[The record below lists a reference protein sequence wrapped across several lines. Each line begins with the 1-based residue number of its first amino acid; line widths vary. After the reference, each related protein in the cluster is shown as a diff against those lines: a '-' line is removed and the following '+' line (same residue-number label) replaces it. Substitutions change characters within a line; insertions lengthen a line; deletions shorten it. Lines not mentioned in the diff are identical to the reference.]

1 MKPKKKYNVV
11 PNIPAALE
19 SLLKLAYNI
28 RFSWRGEIRDIFR
41 RIDPG
46 LWMECRHNPVLM
58 LGLVNQ
64 DRLEE
69 LSRDQGFMAQLD
81 RISEDFD
88 RYISRP
94 KIQALGR

>member
-11 PNIPAALE
+11 PNIPEALE
-19 SLLKLAYNI
+19 SLRKLAYNI

-46 LWMECRHNPVLM
+46 LWTECRHNPVLM

-64 DRLEE
+64 DQNRSL
-69 LSRDQGFMAQLD
+69 
-81 RISEDFD
+81 
-88 RYISRP
+88 Y
-94 KIQALGR
+94 ALCAAK